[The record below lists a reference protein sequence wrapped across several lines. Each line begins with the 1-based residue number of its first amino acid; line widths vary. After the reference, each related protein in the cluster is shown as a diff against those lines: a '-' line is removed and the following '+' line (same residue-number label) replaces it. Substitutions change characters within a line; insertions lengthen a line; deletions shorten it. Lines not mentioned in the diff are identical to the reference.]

1 MIYLDHAATTP
12 VLPSVLNEM
21 LYWMQPEHVGNPGS
35 VHSQGR
41 SAQQAVAR
49 ARQQLADLIRA
60 EPEEIIFTS
69 GASESNT
76 LWHRLVEKRFE
87 ASEYDIILYS
97 ATSHHSVTNS
107 SYPISSAPIRYS
119 YYDGCVDLDW
129 IREKI
134 EDYEKIGTRV
144 KAISVEW
151 VNNET
156 GAINPIR
163 KIAEIAHDHDIILHV
178 DASQAVGHIPID
190 VADIYID
197 FMTISGHKFGGPMG
211 VGALYVNRNWK
222 RKLLT
227 PDISGGGQEF
237 GLRAGTE
244 NVPGI
249 VGLGKAA
256 EIAMRRM
263 QIWIKHWHHLR
274 RVFSLAIFPDIGT
287 SFQISSPLY
296 YVPNIISLTIPGINS
311 EALLLMLDTKGV
323 CISAGSACAAHG
335 TEPSHVLLAMG
346 MSREDAA
353 CTVRISMGVSTTE
366 QEMRDAVAAIV
377 DAVKI
382 LKKMDQ

>member
-35 VHSQGR
+35 VHSQGKA
-41 SAQQAVAR
+41 AQQAVAR

-76 LWHRLVEKRFE
+76 LWHRFVENRLRS
-87 ASEYDIILYS
+87 SEYGIILYS
-97 ATSHHSVTNS
+97 ATSHHSVTKS
-107 SYPISSAPIRYS
+107 GYEIASAPIRYS
-119 YYDGCVDLDW
+119 DYDGHVDVDW

-134 EDYEKIGTRV
+134 EDYEKFGTYV

-156 GAINPIR
+156 GVINPIYD
-163 KIAEIAHDHDIILHV
+163 IAEIAHDHDIILHV

-190 VADIYID
+190 VADVDID

-263 QIWIKHWHHLR
+263 RIWNNQWRRLR
-274 RVFSLAIFPDIGT
+274 DVFLYEIYGRI
-287 SFQISSPLY
+287 ISTYRINSGIS
-296 YVPNIISLTIPGINS
+296 YVPNIISLTIQGVNS

-323 CISAGSACAAHG
+323 CISAGSACASHG
-335 TEPSHVLLAMG
+335 VEPSHVLLAMG
-346 MSREDAA
+346 ISREDAA

-366 QEMRDAVAAIV
+366 QEMRDAASAIV

-382 LKKMDQ
+382 LKKMEQ